1 MFKKAEKK
9 KSKLRLALTGPS
21 GSGKTFSA
29 LKIATGIANKIDSRI
44 AFIDTEKGSASLYA
58 DRFDFD
64 VIELDAP
71 YKIDD
76 YIKSI
81 KSAEENGYK
90 VLIIDSTTHG
100 WHFILDFVDKVSTT
114 KYKGN
119 SLRAWQEGTPLYN
132 KWINSMLDFKGH
144 IIVTMRAKTEYVIS
158 YDENTRKQKVEKV
171 GMGSENRKGIEYEFT
186 SVGEGDTNHNFLF
199 SKDRTGL
206 LQDKIITPDENL
218 GTELI
223 EWLEQGIDLEAK
235 EKEDLEVALI
245 ELEKVESKEQ
255 LIDLL
260 IIYDNLKKNK
270 EFLEAIK
277 PYKEKFKEKKG
288 A

>member
-71 YKIDD
+71 YQIDD

-81 KSAEENGYK
+81 KSAEENGYQ

-100 WHFILDFVDKVSTT
+100 WNFILEYVEKLTVS

-119 SLRAWQEGTPLYN
+119 SFRAWSEGTPLYN
-132 KWINSMLDFKGH
+132 KWINAMLDFKGH
-144 IIVTMRAKTEYVIS
+144 IIVTMRAKTEYVLS
-158 YDENTRKQKVEKV
+158 NENGKSKVEKV
-171 GMGSENRKGIEYEFT
+171 GMGTENRRGIEYEFT
-186 SVGEGDTNHNFLF
+186 SVGEGDLTHNFLF
-199 SKDRTGL
+199 TKDRTGL
-206 LQDKIITPDENL
+206 LQDKIITPDESL

-223 EWLEQGIDLEAK
+223 EWLEQGIDMEAK